1 MNYKFSILKR
11 SLLIISSL
19 AGAVLVLGLGQT
31 VKAQSNSNIRI
42 LVMGEDSDKNSI
54 SRTNDVFKRV
64 LAELKEGMYRK
75 GFRVVDEE
83 FLAVEMGW
91 KITERRPKTELI
103 EVMKLANTSDKA
115 TVRSRAMVLFRLR
128 GTVEKKS
135 FATRIGVRINGE
147 MYDGLTNEFKGSFNL
162 PTSYHSA
169 PTDCNNI
176 CMTEVIGE
184 KAQEIATSLGDVLA
198 TKLAWAS
205 PKTSAPGM
213 RMKTI
218 SSLGMVTTYSIKFT
232 RFSTPEIMEILNTS
246 EQFPGYQSHTLS
258 SKKPSIISYE
268 YLTTANASKMD
279 KWISIV
285 LMDMGLTPDEKVIV
299 GLSGTEIN
307 LEKINSLPAKKSPV
321 SRSRFN

>member
-31 VKAQSNSNIRI
+31 VKAQSNSNIRV

-205 PKTSAPGM
+205 PESSASGM
-213 RMKTI
+213 GMK
-218 SSLGMVTTYSIKFT
+218 TTYSIKFK

-246 EQFPGYQSHTLS
+246 EQFPGYQSHNLS
-258 SKKPSIISYE
+258 SKKPSVVSYE
-268 YLTTANASKMD
+268 YLTTANATKMD
-279 KWISIV
+279 KWITIV

-299 GLSGTEIN
+299 RLNGTEIN
-307 LEKINSLPAKKSPV
+307 LEKIITPPAKKSPA
-321 SRSRFN
+321 STSRFN